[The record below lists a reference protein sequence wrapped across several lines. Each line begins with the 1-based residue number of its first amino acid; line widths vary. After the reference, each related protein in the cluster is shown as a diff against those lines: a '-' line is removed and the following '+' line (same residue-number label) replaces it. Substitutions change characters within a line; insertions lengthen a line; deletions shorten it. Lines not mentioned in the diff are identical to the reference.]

1 MSLECCH
8 TRQSSSGAGRTSI
21 SSTADY
27 AANPATP
34 RPPPTAHPLIALP
47 HLTVVMDICLSGVG
61 IALGLPVHELAEV
74 MAQDPEVMEFRKNIM
89 SVGKAAVEERDKD
102 GKESQ
107 ALYAFP
113 PEIAAT
119 SQLPRSLEE
128 KFTRTSL
135 LSRSGSSPPAVRN
148 NDCRND
154 EDKRWVVKQ
163 FQRWRKKNLFSWISD
178 L

>member
-1 MSLECCH
+1 
-8 TRQSSSGAGRTSI
+8 
-21 SSTADY
+21 
-27 AANPATP
+27 
-34 RPPPTAHPLIALP
+34 
-47 HLTVVMDICLSGVG
+47 
-61 IALGLPVHELAEV
+61 

-148 NDCRND
+148 TSLH
-154 EDKRWVVKQ
+154 KQ
-163 FQRWRKKNLFSWISD
+163 TGSRSEIEEKKSL
-178 L
+178 

>member
-1 MSLECCH
+1 
-8 TRQSSSGAGRTSI
+8 
-21 SSTADY
+21 
-27 AANPATP
+27 
-34 RPPPTAHPLIALP
+34 
-47 HLTVVMDICLSGVG
+47 MDICLSGVG

-107 ALYAFP
+107 ALYAFR

-163 FQRWRKKNLFSWISD
+163 FQSQYLLKVRLPAEWDTVLVCR
-178 L
+178 